1 VSPER
6 AAYRRT
12 EVERLVL
19 IRDADGR
26 VVARESSPSRSFD
39 GITEDNSGESQP
51 GAGSRIIKGDVL
63 LHVIPLSAVSGMGLT
78 AYVFEKIRVRSA
90 HETAVMQEY
99 ELLDGKE
106 DIPSSG
112 GE

>member
-12 EVERLVL
+12 EVERLVV
-19 IRDADGR
+19 IRDSDGR
-26 VVARESSPSRSFD
+26 VVARESSRSGSFE
-39 GITEDNSGESQP
+39 GITDYDRDLPEP
-51 GAGSRIIKGDVL
+51 RTGSRVIKGDVL
-63 LHVIPLSAVSGMGLT
+63 LYVIPLSAVSGTGLT

-90 HETAVMQEY
+90 REAAVMQEC

-106 DIPSSG
+106 EAPN
-112 GE
+112 

>member
-1 VSPER
+1 VSTER
-6 AAYRRT
+6 AAYRRR

-19 IRDADGR
+19 IRDSDGR
-26 VVARESSPSRSFD
+26 VVARESGPSRSFD
-39 GITEDNSGESQP
+39 GIADDNSAESSWH
-51 GAGSRIIKGDVL
+51 AGSRILKGDVL

-78 AYVFEKIRVRSA
+78 AYVFEKIRIRSA
-90 HETAVMQEY
+90 REAAVMQEY

-106 DIPSSG
+106 DTPSSG